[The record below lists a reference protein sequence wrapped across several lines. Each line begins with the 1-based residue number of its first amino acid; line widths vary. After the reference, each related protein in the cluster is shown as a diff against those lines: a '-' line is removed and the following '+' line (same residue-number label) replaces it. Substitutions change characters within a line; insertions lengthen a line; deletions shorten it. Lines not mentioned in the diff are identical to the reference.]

1 MTDENLKILIV
12 EDEPDIC
19 SRMQSYLGRRGFL
32 VSTTSSGKEALSM
45 IKVVKPDVVLLDL
58 KLRDFDGREVIQA
71 LRQYDTQTKVI
82 VITGQLLE
90 PEEIET
96 IHSLGISAY
105 FHKPLSLEEMGKAI
119 QEILGKK
126 VSPPIISSKNQS
138 LRPANATCQKSLPS
152 VVHELSNLLGVI
164 RNRCENFTLNIK
176 EGLYKDKTDK
186 ELVQMAL
193 EIMQGVEKTIDKAA
207 KVVESIAKDKE

>member
-1 MTDENLKILIV
+1 MPDESLKILIV
-12 EDEPDIC
+12 EDEPDVC

-32 VSTTSSGKEALSM
+32 VSTTSSGEEALSM

-71 LRQYDTQTKVI
+71 LRQYDTQTKII
-82 VITGQLLE
+82 VITGQLLK

-96 IHSLGISAY
+96 IHSYGVSAY

-119 QEILGKK
+119 QRILGKET
-126 VSPPIISSKNQS
+126 SLPAIFSKDQP
-138 LRPANATCQKSLPS
+138 LRPAKQSLPS
-152 VVHELSNLLGVI
+152 VVHELSNLLGII
-164 RNRCENFTLNIK
+164 RNRCENFTLNVK
-176 EGLYKDKTDK
+176 EDLYKDKTDK

-193 EIMQGVEKTIDKAA
+193 EILRGVEKTVDKAA
-207 KVVESIAKDKE
+207 KVVENIA